1 LRFAIMSEAFTVK
14 SLMIL
19 CQFVFTV
26 VPLCYA
32 IKILFAKQIGS
43 TSRHHLNWRE
53 TMLLCMSVLGSLVS
67 NPAFGIAL
75 TLLVKRMM
83 GMYLDVQMELWILG
97 DMIFELVMTVE
108 ILSLLQ
114 SAALASGG
122 IQETR
127 KLWLKS
133 LMFLTF
139 ISFCTSFCV
148 FAPISECE
156 RDVNPAIALV
166 GFFFI
171 VVAIYT
177 VMPLWLALVDFCT
190 SFLTFIGLYD
200 RAFTGYY
207 DTEEENQAFE
217 ATRIFWLKSLVF
229 LTFIS
234 FCTSFYVFSP
244 RSQCNS
250 AMVFAEIVSI
260 AVVTSNTVL
269 PLWLA
274 LVGFY
279 TSFLTF
285 IGLYDRAFIGAFIR
299 LYNRAFTGNYDTD
312 EENQAQTVTFILLH
326 YPYPFFMAFICWC
339 VYSELWK
346 IRGAHSQ
353 HQQYMKERIQQM
365 KTLSL
370 VWGLCFTAEILCFAF
385 QYTYL
390 NDLFRYRR
398 YVKDR
403 RQQLHVPLIWEESGT
418 GIDYIFKFFLPA
430 RRHVILLALL
440 WNYNKLIISR
450 ERKNC
455 AQANSSISSTANQ
468 VQNIAQ
474 EATKTIPIQNARG
487 EQLGMAPT
495 TARPTWIHAVDVLG
509 PAERNTQGQK
519 FVSPDKWTISVQ
531 NFIRLAENIMVT
543 ETWRAISAAKGG
555 DTYVTAHDINTHFT
569 IPWTRG
575 TGCSLALLLD
585 SDPGRVQVMLSHS
598 WSGSFQQTVNAVKTL
613 ITMHFLP
620 WDTMMFYCAFS
631 QYQVEDGVENGLSI
645 KEQIDMDPF
654 STVIQAKPEHG
665 MFVIHTTLSEV
676 YERLWCV
683 DEVFEAQKAGIR
695 LFGLFDPD
703 VWSSRDFCEKIKIE
717 TKDATCS
724 EESDKMR
731 LREKIKRGGGFAPL
745 DKAIKLFRKQ
755 AHTDLGVVLVFQA
768 SFGSMDIDVDNA
780 QHATPSVARSAWHT
794 VRSFY
799 EWFSWLRAIS
809 DLEKKNL
816 ESISAV
822 EAEEG
827 VAPNQQKQKLH
838 YLEGF
843 ENDKD
848 AKHRRI
854 DLDSIEEEPALIE
867 EKENSHYLEGLKNNT
882 GVKQRRR
889 MG

>member
-1 LRFAIMSEAFTVK
+1 
-14 SLMIL
+14 
-19 CQFVFTV
+19 
-26 VPLCYA
+26 
-32 IKILFAKQIGS
+32 
-43 TSRHHLNWRE
+43 
-53 TMLLCMSVLGSLVS
+53 
-67 NPAFGIAL
+67 
-75 TLLVKRMM
+75 MM

-133 LMFLTF
+133 LTFLSF
-139 ISFCTSFCV
+139 ITFCTSFYV
-148 FAPISECE
+148 YAPISECNSATN
-156 RDVNPAIALV
+156 DTDAALV
-166 GFFFI
+166 LSEIVSI
-171 VVAIYT
+171 VVVISNT
-177 VMPLWLALVDFCT
+177 VMPLWLALVGFFI
-190 SFLTFIGLYD
+190 SLLTFSLYHL
-200 RAFTGYY
+200 AFTGYY
-207 DTEEENQAFE
+207 
-217 ATRIFWLKSLVF
+217 V
-229 LTFIS
+229 
-234 FCTSFYVFSP
+234 
-244 RSQCNS
+244 
-250 AMVFAEIVSI
+250 
-260 AVVTSNTVL
+260 
-269 PLWLA
+269 
-274 LVGFY
+274 
-279 TSFLTF
+279 
-285 IGLYDRAFIGAFIR
+285 
-299 LYNRAFTGNYDTD
+299 TD
-312 EENQAQTVTFILLH
+312 EETQAETLTLILLH
-326 YPYPFFMAFICWC
+326 FSYPFFMAFICWC

-346 IRGAHSQ
+346 IRGAQ
-353 HQQYMKERIQQM
+353 HMKERIQQM

-385 QYTYL
+385 QYGSL
-390 NDLFRYRR
+390 INLFRDSFSFGY
-398 YVKDR
+398 YF
-403 RQQLHVPLIWEESGT
+403 QQLFMYEECCA
-418 GIDYIFKFFLPA
+418 GIDYVFKFFLPA